1 MLWRYLNDV
10 TEAHQN
16 LSSKDCKSDG
26 ESRSSLS
33 ESDCIPEAVA
43 QEIVY
48 PAPSSS
54 PPAPASGLWEA
65 GCSVPPASDNI
76 TISFT
81 HSPGDSLTKTLVP
94 VISPPSRQDLG
105 VDKVKKHLATSVQPA
120 GHVLSPPGAPSGHDS
135 GYGGAQGQ
143 VLTLLPPPNMRFS
156 SAPATSISYQLPR
169 PAPAIFNP
177 QILRPLSVLPL
188 PGQYPFIMNW
198 NPISLPQIPIS
209 QITSL
214 LPLVPDSAVVDT
226 GGQAGQAGQS
236 RWPGERPGSMSACGP
251 RGPGAASA
259 ALSAAPAPG
268 LSAETWSS
276 CTVTNSGPEL
286 DAAVALSQLAHS
298 APLPPPSAAA
308 SLP

>member
-16 LSSKDCKSDG
+16 LQPKDCKSDG

-33 ESDCIPEAVA
+33 ESDIPEAVA

-48 PAPSSS
+48 PPASSS
-54 PPAPASGLWEA
+54 PAPASGLWEA

-105 VDKVKKHLATSVQPA
+105 VDKVKKHLATSVQPLA
-120 GHVLSPPGAPSGHDS
+120 GHVLSPQAGVPSGQDG

-143 VLTLLPPPNMRFS
+143 VLTLLPPNMRFS

-198 NPISLPQIPIS
+198 NQIALPQIPIS

-214 LPLVPDSAVVDT
+214 LPLVPDSGD
-226 GGQAGQAGQS
+226 
-236 RWPGERPGSMSACGP
+236 
-251 RGPGAASA
+251 
-259 ALSAAPAPG
+259 
-268 LSAETWSS
+268 
-276 CTVTNSGPEL
+276 
-286 DAAVALSQLAHS
+286 
-298 APLPPPSAAA
+298 
-308 SLP
+308 

>member
-1 MLWRYLNDV
+1 MTSLTTDTGDLFGDAEPGQENSESGGAGSVSTNASPRDSASAGSPGLSPSPTIPDSNKYKKNMLWRYLNDV

-48 PAPSSS
+48 PAPASSS
-54 PPAPASGLWEA
+54 PAPASGLWEA

-120 GHVLSPPGAPSGHDS
+120 GHVLSPPGAPSGHDG

-169 PAPAIFNP
+169 PAPAIFNPP

-214 LPLVPDSAVVDT
+214 LPLVPDSGD
-226 GGQAGQAGQS
+226 
-236 RWPGERPGSMSACGP
+236 
-251 RGPGAASA
+251 
-259 ALSAAPAPG
+259 
-268 LSAETWSS
+268 
-276 CTVTNSGPEL
+276 
-286 DAAVALSQLAHS
+286 
-298 APLPPPSAAA
+298 
-308 SLP
+308 